1 MQQKQTAIIGFGGMA
16 RELTETLRLIKTNVS
31 SINYFVEDEFYNE
44 KSGSRLLSEL
54 LEKQDNFD
62 TYMGIGDG
70 QTRMRLSRLF
80 STKAEFPSVIH
91 PTAVLGA
98 NVKSGKGLIAQ
109 QFVTITTNVN
119 IGEFCQLNLYTGISH
134 DCTIGDFFTAS
145 PKVSV
150 AGNVHIGNLVTI
162 GTNAA
167 VLPGI
172 NICDNVIIGAGA
184 VVTRNI
190 TKPGTYAGI
199 PAQRLIKSFSK

>member
-16 RELTETLRLIKTNVS
+16 RELTETLRSINTNDS
-31 SINYFVEDEFYNE
+31 SINYFVEDEFYIE

-54 LEKQDNFD
+54 VEEQDDFD
-62 TYMGIGDG
+62 SYMGIGNG

-80 STKAEFPSVIH
+80 SAEAEFPRLIH

-98 NVKSGKGLIAQ
+98 RVKSGKGLVAQ

-119 IGEFCQLNLYTGISH
+119 IGEFCQLNIFASISH

-150 AGNVHIGNLVTI
+150 SGNVHIGNLVTI

-184 VVTRNI
+184 IVTKNI
-190 TKPGTYAGI
+190 TEPGTYVGI
-199 PAQRLIKSFSK
+199 PARKIK